1 LKAERPKLDEA
12 DLSIIAELQTDGRR
26 GVAELADTLNVHRNT
41 VSVKLKRLI
50 DKRVVTPAIYVRPP
64 ALGYNAAAVIGIK
77 VAPGEIDAVI
87 GLIQPLPNVHN
98 VFVCL
103 GRYQI
108 ILWGLFRDQ
117 DELHSFIT
125 KELGR
130 APGILGTETMVSLGI
145 KKLSFALLDSPEPQQ
160 EQGDRTPEVPSASEA
175 SLSSGL
181 DEQDCAIIRE
191 LQRDARQSAAA
202 IARNLDMNR
211 NTVLAKMR
219 ALLDQGVVK
228 AFVVP
233 NVAALGYQV
242 MVAMGISVL
251 PGDIDAASD
260 RFKYLKS
267 TLTLT
272 ICTGRY
278 NIMLWSLFRNMDELY
293 DLLRTEL
300 GSTPGIRDAEVM
312 VILRVTK
319 NSFAYLTSPATAESS
334 DDSDAAPHQNRRSE
348 SNLTRR
354 RSRSGKAGV

>member
-1 LKAERPKLDEA
+1 MAPEHLRLDEA
-12 DLSIIAELQTDGRR
+12 DLGIITELQRDGRR
-26 GVAELADTLNVHRNT
+26 GVAEIADTLNVHRNT

-50 DKRVVTPAIYVRPP
+50 DKRVVTPAIYVKPP
-64 ALGYNAAAVIGIK
+64 ALGYNAAGVIGIK

-87 GLIQPLPNVHN
+87 GLIQPLQNVHN
-98 VFVCL
+98 VFVSL

-130 APGILGTETMVSLGI
+130 VPGIIGTETMVSLGI
-145 KKLSFALLDSPEPQQ
+145 KKLSFALLDSPQPPQQ
-160 EQGDRTPEVPSASEA
+160 HSGRATEASSIPEVPF
-175 SLSSGL
+175 SSVL
-181 DEQDCAIIRE
+181 DEQDCDIIRE

-211 NTVLAKMR
+211 NTVLAR
-219 ALLDQGVVK
+219 LRGLLEQGIVK

-233 NVAALGYQV
+233 NIAALGYQV
-242 MVAMGISVL
+242 MVAMGVSVL
-251 PGDIDAASD
+251 PGDIDAASN
-260 RFKYLKS
+260 RLKCLKS

-278 NIMLWSLFRNMDELY
+278 NIMLWSLYRNMDELY

-300 GSTPGIRDAEVM
+300 GNIPGIRDAEVM

-319 NSFAYLTSPATAESS
+319 NSFAYLTSPADVGRA
-334 DDSDAAPHQNRRSE
+334 
-348 SNLTRR
+348 
-354 RSRSGKAGV
+354 